1 MIAPDYNEE
10 KVIERF
16 SEEVIEVI
24 KERVYDFRIGE
35 DYSLNQ
41 EYEKEK
47 KMKKELGLEW
57 YSSIPISH
65 HL

>member
-1 MIAPDYNEE
+1 MRENIVWSKMIAPDYDEE
-10 KVIERF
+10 KVIDKF

-41 EYEKEK
+41 EYEKDK
-47 KMKKELGLEW
+47 KMKKELGLE
-57 YSSIPISH
+57 
-65 HL
+65 

>member
-47 KMKKELGLEW
+47 KMKKELGLE
-57 YSSIPISH
+57 
-65 HL
+65 